1 MNGGGLEMML
11 YSLFSARSQEEADG
25 ALKWGI
31 RKTII
36 RTVPS
41 CGQDLT
47 PAPRTEWER
56 SK

>member
-31 RKTII
+31 RKTIV